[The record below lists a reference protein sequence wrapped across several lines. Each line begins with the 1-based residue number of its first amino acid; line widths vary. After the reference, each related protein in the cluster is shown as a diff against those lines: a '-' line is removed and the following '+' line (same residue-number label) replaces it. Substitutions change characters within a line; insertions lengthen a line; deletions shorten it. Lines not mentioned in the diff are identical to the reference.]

1 MMPVADV
8 MARMGLR
15 NWLRLTANG
24 RQLLAML
31 EGDPERA
38 VDLRPNRGI
47 ATRLKLAMRMQL
59 FRQSALAERV
69 RELFDAGHLEI
80 AEFLLETG
88 LQALP
93 EATALTGVKIA
104 RFRDGDHVGELRA
117 YIADLLARENL
128 TPRIL
133 HHIIVAL
140 ASSDGDGEDA
150 QMRSATERFARAI
163 ENSPDRADVEAQLY
177 EALGLPA
184 YAELLRTEAA
194 ETERSLEAI
203 ARPSAQPDPVE
214 SAFADLLDRS
224 PARASAYAA
233 QNRLLFVGNSLA
245 CGGMERVLARS
256 FRHFSEAADFDA
268 VDLAL
273 IEYDPDGSTGFYAGE
288 AGVAVSDVLLLD
300 RLTPPVGSFAQLPGS
315 WGARGQKLFDH
326 IVKTRPRAIHA
337 WNDLTGALSAY
348 AGLLAGCPRIVIHF
362 HHNPAVPLASP
373 YEPVASYPAIYR
385 MLASRPEIRFV
396 FCADAAARAY
406 ADWWTLPVSERFAT
420 LYNGFDWP
428 ETPGREAARVRLG
441 LPADAPVI
449 GTVLRFDPVKQPLL
463 WAEAAVLL
471 AAERPDAHFLMVGD
485 GPLRTAV
492 RERFGEAGL
501 RGRVHLPGQIAGI
514 ADYYAAMDVFW
525 LTSQSEGLPNVSIEA
540 QFAGVPVVAFDVG
553 GLAETILPGE
563 SGSIVPPDDL
573 TALVEV
579 TRGLLADDARRAKI
593 GERAG
598 ENARRK
604 FSAPRFY
611 ASLSQIY
618 GD

>member
-1 MMPVADV
+1 MMAFTDV
-8 MARMGLR
+8 MVRTGLR
-15 NWLRLTANG
+15 SWLRLTVNG

-31 EGDPERA
+31 EGDPQRTH
-38 VDLRPNRGI
+38 DFHPNRGI
-47 ATRLKLAMRMQL
+47 ATRLKLAMRMRVI
-59 FRQSALAERV
+59 RQGALAERV
-69 RELFDAGHLEI
+69 RELFDAGHRQT

-93 EATALTGVKIA
+93 EATALAGVKIA
-104 RFRDGDHVGELRA
+104 RLQNDGRIDQLRA
-117 YIADLLARENL
+117 YIADLLKHENL
-128 TPRIL
+128 APRIL

-140 ASSDGDGEDA
+140 AGSDADDDA
-150 QMRSATERFARAI
+150 QMRSATARFAQSI
-163 ENSPDRADVEAQLY
+163 EISPDRANVEAQLY

-184 YAELLRTEAA
+184 YAELLRSE
-194 ETERSLEAI
+194 ETEQSFGAI
-203 ARPSAQPDPVE
+203 AGPAAQSEPVE
-214 SAFADLLDRS
+214 SVFAGLLYQR
-224 PARASAYAA
+224 PAGAGGYAA

-256 FRHFSEAADFDA
+256 YRHFSEAADVDT

-273 IEYDPDGSTGFYAGE
+273 IEYDPDGPTGFYAGE
-288 AGVAVSDVLLLD
+288 AGVTVDDVLLLD
-300 RLTPPVGSFAQLPGS
+300 RLTPPGELFERLPGS
-315 WGARGQKLFDH
+315 WGARGRKLFDH

-396 FCADAAARAY
+396 FCARAAALAY
-406 ADWWTLPVSERFAT
+406 ADWWTLPVSGRFAT

-428 ETPGREAARVRLG
+428 KAPSREAARARLG
-441 LPADAPVI
+441 VPADAPII

-463 WAEAAVLL
+463 WAEAAVALG
-471 AAERPDAHFLMVGD
+471 AERPDAHFLMVGD
-485 GPLRTAV
+485 GPQRMAV
-492 RERFGEAGL
+492 IERFARAGL
-501 RGRVHLPGQIAGI
+501 GGRVHLPGQITGI

-553 GLAETILPGE
+553 GMAETIVPGE
-563 SGSIVPPDDL
+563 SGLLVPPDDPA
-573 TALVEV
+573 ALVEV
-579 TRGLLADDARRAKI
+579 TRGLLANDARRANMSA
-593 GERAG
+593 RAS
-598 ENARRK
+598 ENARRT
-604 FSAPRFY
+604 FSAARFY